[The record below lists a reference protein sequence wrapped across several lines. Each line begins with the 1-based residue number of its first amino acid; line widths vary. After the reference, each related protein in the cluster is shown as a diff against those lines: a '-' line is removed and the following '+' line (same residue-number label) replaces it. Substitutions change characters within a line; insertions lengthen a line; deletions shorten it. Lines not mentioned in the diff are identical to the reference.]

1 MQKIKR
7 ALVTGSSR
15 GIGRALALRL
25 AKDGYE
31 VIVHCA
37 GNTDKAD
44 ETRRLIEENGGRAS
58 VIRADLCKTSETA
71 LLASNAGNIDAL
83 VLNASLQIR
92 KHWDEIELGEVYDQ
106 LNCDFVSS
114 LMLIK
119 AVVPHMKE
127 QKWGRIVTIG
137 SVQEAKPH
145 PDMLIYSAAKA
156 AQTNMVRSL
165 SLQLAPFGI
174 TVNNVAPG
182 VIYTDRNVEAL
193 SDPQYAAKVIA
204 SIPVGFYG
212 KPDDCAGIVS
222 LLCSDEGRYM
232 TGQCIFVDGGKSVQ

>member
-71 LLASNAGNIDAL
+71 LLASNAGDIDAL

-174 TVNNVAPG
+174 TVN
-182 VIYTDRNVEAL
+182 L
-193 SDPQYAAKVIA
+193 SLIH
-204 SIPVGFYG
+204 I
-212 KPDDCAGIVS
+212 
-222 LLCSDEGRYM
+222 
-232 TGQCIFVDGGKSVQ
+232 